1 VTRRKATTARVTR
14 RNATSPAAT
23 RRKAATPGVST
34 LKTSARQ
41 TSARGKDGARVRDDR
56 PDPTPPASAK
66 RLASLLDGFARARVL
81 VVGDLMLD
89 RFIFGDVRRISPEAP
104 VPVVQVTRESMH
116 PGGAGNVVAN
126 LAALGTRPRVV
137 GWVGRDAAGSA
148 IRGLLDDLGADARG
162 VLVSESAATIE
173 KTRIIAHHQQVVRLD
188 REPFRPGERIERE
201 LTRRVALELASA
213 QVVIVSDYGKGT
225 IHPALLELL
234 AERRDRDAFLYLIDP
249 KQPNFEHYRRATLV
263 KPNEG
268 ETAAAAGVAIDG
280 PRALEQASA
289 TLLER
294 WQSDAV
300 LISRGE
306 HGMSLCRP
314 GMPPRHFPAAAREV
328 FDVTGA
334 GDTVLAIAALAL
346 ASGGTLE
353 EAAWLANVGAGIVV
367 GKVGTATLKPAEL
380 AAAVTEAIADAREGR
395 ARE

>member
-1 VTRRKATTARVTR
+1 MRATPHGTNVGDDAVSTRKAQKRARGTARTR
-14 RNATSPAAT
+14 ND
-23 RRKAATPGVST
+23 
-34 LKTSARQ
+34 Q
-41 TSARGKDGARVRDDR
+41 
-56 PDPTPPASAK
+56 PDPTPPSSAR
-66 RLASLLDGFARARVL
+66 RLASLLADFRRARVL

-89 RFIFGDVRRISPEAP
+89 RFIWGDVRRISPEAP

-126 LAALGTRPRVV
+126 LASLGARPRVL
-137 GWVGRDAAGSA
+137 GWVGRDAAGTA

-162 VLVSESAATIE
+162 VLVSDAAATIE

-188 REPFRPGERIERE
+188 REPYRPGEAIERE
-201 LTRRVALELASA
+201 LVRRVRAELSRA

-225 IHPALLELL
+225 IHPALLDLL
-234 AERRDRDAFLYLIDP
+234 AERRDRDGFLYLVDP
-249 KQPNFEHYRRATLV
+249 KQPNFAHYRRATLV

-268 ETAAAAGVAIDG
+268 ETASAAGIAIDG
-280 PRALEQASA
+280 PRALEQAA
-289 TLLER
+289 TTLLDR

-314 GMPPRHFPAAAREV
+314 GMPPRNFPAAAREV

-367 GKVGTATLKPAEL
+367 GKVGTATLRTEEL
-380 AAAVTEAIADAREGR
+380 GEAVREAIADARGGR
-395 ARE
+395 TRA

>member
-1 VTRRKATTARVTR
+1 MRATPHGTNVGDDAVSTRKAQKRAKGTTRTR
-14 RNATSPAAT
+14 ND
-23 RRKAATPGVST
+23 
-34 LKTSARQ
+34 Q
-41 TSARGKDGARVRDDR
+41 
-56 PDPTPPASAK
+56 PDPTPPSSAR
-66 RLASLLDGFARARVL
+66 RLASLLADFRRARVL

-89 RFIFGDVRRISPEAP
+89 RFIWGDVRRISPEAP

-126 LAALGTRPRVV
+126 LASLGARPRVL
-137 GWVGRDAAGSA
+137 GWVGRDAAGTA

-162 VLVSESAATIE
+162 VLVSDAAATIE

-188 REPFRPGERIERE
+188 REPYRPGEAIERE
-201 LTRRVALELASA
+201 LVRRVRAELSRA

-225 IHPALLELL
+225 IHPALLDLL
-234 AERRDRDAFLYLIDP
+234 AERRDRDGFLYLIDP
-249 KQPNFEHYRRATLV
+249 KQPNFAHYRRATLV

-268 ETAAAAGVAIDG
+268 ETASAAGIAIDG
-280 PRALEQASA
+280 PRALEQAAA
-289 TLLER
+289 TLLDR

-314 GMPPRHFPAAAREV
+314 GMPPRNFPAAAREV

-367 GKVGTATLKPAEL
+367 GKVGTATLRTEEL
-380 AAAVTEAIADAREGR
+380 GEAVREAIADARGGR
-395 ARE
+395 TRA

>member
-1 VTRRKATTARVTR
+1 MSTRKRNTRSKGTARVR
-14 RNATSPAAT
+14 HGGEA
-23 RRKAATPGVST
+23 
-34 LKTSARQ
+34 
-41 TSARGKDGARVRDDR
+41 
-56 PDPTPPASAK
+56 DPTPPASAR
-66 RLASLLDGFARARVL
+66 RLAGLLAAFRRARVL

-89 RFIFGDVRRISPEAP
+89 RFIWGDVRRISPEAP

-126 LAALGTRPRVV
+126 LAALGARPRVI

-148 IRGLLDDLGADARG
+148 IRDLLDALGADARG

-188 REPFRPGERIERE
+188 REPFRPGARIERE
-201 LTRRVALELASA
+201 LTRRVAHELARA

-234 AERRDRDAFLYLIDP
+234 AERRDRDGFLYLIDP
-249 KQPNFEHYRRATLV
+249 KQPNFAHYRRATLV

-268 ETAAAAGVAIDG
+268 ETAAAAGIAIDG
-280 PRALEQASA
+280 PRALETAA
-289 TLLER
+289 GTLLER

-314 GMPPRHFPAAAREV
+314 GRPPRNFPAAAREV

-367 GKVGTATLKPAEL
+367 GKVGTATLATDEL
-380 AAAVTEAIADAREGR
+380 GEAVRAAIADAREGR
-395 ARE
+395 GRS

>member
-1 VTRRKATTARVTR
+1 MRATPHGTNVGDDAVSTRKAQKRAKGTTRTR
-14 RNATSPAAT
+14 ND
-23 RRKAATPGVST
+23 
-34 LKTSARQ
+34 Q
-41 TSARGKDGARVRDDR
+41 
-56 PDPTPPASAK
+56 PDPTPPSSAR
-66 RLASLLDGFARARVL
+66 RLASLLADFRRARVL

-89 RFIFGDVRRISPEAP
+89 RFIWGDVRRISPEAP

-126 LAALGTRPRVV
+126 LASLGARPRVL
-137 GWVGRDAAGSA
+137 GWVGRDAAGTA

-162 VLVSESAATIE
+162 VLVSDAAATIE

-188 REPFRPGERIERE
+188 REPYRPGEAIERE
-201 LTRRVALELASA
+201 LVRRVRAELSRA

-225 IHPALLELL
+225 IHPALLDLL
-234 AERRDRDAFLYLIDP
+234 AERRDRDGFLYLVDP
-249 KQPNFEHYRRATLV
+249 KQPNFAHYRRATLV

-268 ETAAAAGVAIDG
+268 ETASAAGIAIDG
-280 PRALEQASA
+280 PRALEQAAA
-289 TLLER
+289 TLLDR

-314 GMPPRHFPAAAREV
+314 GMPPRNFPAAAREV

-367 GKVGTATLKPAEL
+367 GKVGTATLRTEEL
-380 AAAVTEAIADAREGR
+380 GEAVREAIADARGGR
-395 ARE
+395 TRA

>member
-1 VTRRKATTARVTR
+1 MRATPHGTNVGDDAVSTRKAQKRAKGTTRTR
-14 RNATSPAAT
+14 ND
-23 RRKAATPGVST
+23 
-34 LKTSARQ
+34 Q
-41 TSARGKDGARVRDDR
+41 
-56 PDPTPPASAK
+56 PDPTPPSSAR
-66 RLASLLDGFARARVL
+66 RLASLLADFRRARVL

-89 RFIFGDVRRISPEAP
+89 RFIWGDVRRISPEAP

-126 LAALGTRPRVV
+126 LASLGARPRVL
-137 GWVGRDAAGSA
+137 GWVGRDAAGTA

-162 VLVSESAATIE
+162 VLVSDAAATIE

-188 REPFRPGERIERE
+188 REPYRPGEAIERE
-201 LTRRVALELASA
+201 LVRRVRAELSRA

-225 IHPALLELL
+225 IHPALLDLL
-234 AERRDRDAFLYLIDP
+234 AERRDRDGFLYLIDP
-249 KQPNFEHYRRATLV
+249 KQPNFAHYRRATLV

-268 ETAAAAGVAIDG
+268 ETASAAGIAIDG
-280 PRALEQASA
+280 PRALEQAAA
-289 TLLER
+289 TLLDR

-314 GMPPRHFPAAAREV
+314 GMPPRNFPAAAREV

-367 GKVGTATLKPAEL
+367 GKVGTATLRTDEL
-380 AAAVTEAIADAREGR
+380 GEAVREAIADAREGR
-395 ARE
+395 TRA

>member
-1 VTRRKATTARVTR
+1 MRATPHGTNVGDDAVSTRKAQKRARGTARTR
-14 RNATSPAAT
+14 ND
-23 RRKAATPGVST
+23 
-34 LKTSARQ
+34 Q
-41 TSARGKDGARVRDDR
+41 
-56 PDPTPPASAK
+56 PDPTPPSSAR
-66 RLASLLDGFARARVL
+66 RLASLLADFRRARVL

-89 RFIFGDVRRISPEAP
+89 RFIWGDVRRISPEAP

-126 LAALGTRPRVV
+126 LASLGARPRVL
-137 GWVGRDAAGSA
+137 GWVGRDAAGTA

-162 VLVSESAATIE
+162 VLVSDAAATIE

-188 REPFRPGERIERE
+188 REPYRPGEAIERE
-201 LTRRVALELASA
+201 LVRRVRAELSRA

-225 IHPALLELL
+225 IHPALLDLL
-234 AERRDRDAFLYLIDP
+234 AERRDRDGFLYLVDP
-249 KQPNFEHYRRATLV
+249 KQPNFAHYRRATLV

-268 ETAAAAGVAIDG
+268 ETASAAGIAIDG
-280 PRALEQASA
+280 PRALEQAAA
-289 TLLER
+289 TLLDR

-314 GMPPRHFPAAAREV
+314 GMPPRNFPAAAREV

-367 GKVGTATLKPAEL
+367 GKVGTATLRTEEL
-380 AAAVTEAIADAREGR
+380 GEAVREAIADARGGR
-395 ARE
+395 TRA

>member
-1 VTRRKATTARVTR
+1 MRATPHGTNVGDDAVSTRKAQKRARGTARTR
-14 RNATSPAAT
+14 ND
-23 RRKAATPGVST
+23 
-34 LKTSARQ
+34 Q
-41 TSARGKDGARVRDDR
+41 
-56 PDPTPPASAK
+56 PDPTPPSSAR
-66 RLASLLDGFARARVL
+66 RLASLLADFRRARVL

-89 RFIFGDVRRISPEAP
+89 RFIWGDVRRISPEAP

-126 LAALGTRPRVV
+126 LASLGARPRVL
-137 GWVGRDAAGSA
+137 GWVGRDAAGTA

-162 VLVSESAATIE
+162 VLVSDAAATIE

-188 REPFRPGERIERE
+188 REPYRPGEAIERE
-201 LTRRVALELASA
+201 LVRRVRAELSRA

-225 IHPALLELL
+225 IHPALLDLL
-234 AERRDRDAFLYLIDP
+234 AERRDRDGFLYLIDP
-249 KQPNFEHYRRATLV
+249 KQPNFAHYRRATLV

-268 ETAAAAGVAIDG
+268 ETASAAGIAIDG
-280 PRALEQASA
+280 PRALEQAA
-289 TLLER
+289 TTLLDR

-314 GMPPRHFPAAAREV
+314 GMPPRNFPAAAREV

-367 GKVGTATLKPAEL
+367 GKVGTATLRTEEL
-380 AAAVTEAIADAREGR
+380 GEAVREAIADAREGR
-395 ARE
+395 TRA

>member
-1 VTRRKATTARVTR
+1 MRATPHGTNVGDDAVSTRKAQKRARGTARTR
-14 RNATSPAAT
+14 ND
-23 RRKAATPGVST
+23 
-34 LKTSARQ
+34 Q
-41 TSARGKDGARVRDDR
+41 
-56 PDPTPPASAK
+56 PDPTPPSSAR
-66 RLASLLDGFARARVL
+66 RLASLLADFRRARVL

-89 RFIFGDVRRISPEAP
+89 RFIWGDVRRISPEAP

-126 LAALGTRPRVV
+126 LASLGARPRVL
-137 GWVGRDAAGSA
+137 GWVGRDAAGTA

-162 VLVSESAATIE
+162 VLVSDAAATIE

-188 REPFRPGERIERE
+188 REPYRPGEAIERE
-201 LTRRVALELASA
+201 LVRRVRAELSRA

-225 IHPALLELL
+225 IHPALLDLL
-234 AERRDRDAFLYLIDP
+234 AERRDRDGFLYLVDP
-249 KQPNFEHYRRATLV
+249 KQPNFAHYRRATLV

-268 ETAAAAGVAIDG
+268 ETASAAGIAIDG
-280 PRALEQASA
+280 PRALEQAAA
-289 TLLER
+289 TLLDR

-314 GMPPRHFPAAAREV
+314 GMPPRNFPAAAREV

-367 GKVGTATLKPAEL
+367 GKVGTATLRTDEL
-380 AAAVTEAIADAREGR
+380 GEAVREAIADAREGR
-395 ARE
+395 TRA

>member
-1 VTRRKATTARVTR
+1 MRATPHGTNVGDDAVSTRKAQKRARGTARTR
-14 RNATSPAAT
+14 ND
-23 RRKAATPGVST
+23 
-34 LKTSARQ
+34 Q
-41 TSARGKDGARVRDDR
+41 
-56 PDPTPPASAK
+56 PDPTPPSSAR
-66 RLASLLDGFARARVL
+66 RLASLLADFRRARVL

-89 RFIFGDVRRISPEAP
+89 RFIWGDVRRISPEAP

-126 LAALGTRPRVV
+126 LASLGARPRVL
-137 GWVGRDAAGSA
+137 GWVGRDAAGTA

-162 VLVSESAATIE
+162 VLVSDAAATIE
-173 KTRIIAHHQQVVRLD
+173 KTRISSHHQQGVRLD
-188 REPFRPGERIERE
+188 REPYRPGETIERE
-201 LTRRVALELASA
+201 LVRRVRAELSRA

-225 IHPALLELL
+225 IHPALLDLL
-234 AERRDRDAFLYLIDP
+234 AERRDRDGFLYLIDP
-249 KQPNFEHYRRATLV
+249 KQPNFAQYRRATLV

-268 ETAAAAGVAIDG
+268 ETASAAGIAIDG
-280 PRALEQASA
+280 PRALEQAAA
-289 TLLER
+289 TLLDR

-314 GMPPRHFPAAAREV
+314 GMPPRNFPVAAREV

-367 GKVGTATLKPAEL
+367 GKVGTATLRTEEL
-380 AAAVTEAIADAREGR
+380 GEAVREAIADARGGR
-395 ARE
+395 TRA